1 MVIPILLAV
10 PATMLIAF
18 SISKA
23 FKSLIFPSAISRTL
37 SQDNEATFLR
47 LGCAEPD
54 LIFAASKS

>member
-23 FKSLIFPSAISRTL
+23 FKSLILPSAISFTL
-37 SQDNEATFLR
+37 SQDKEATFLR
-47 LGCAEPD
+47 LGSAD
-54 LIFAASKS
+54 RI